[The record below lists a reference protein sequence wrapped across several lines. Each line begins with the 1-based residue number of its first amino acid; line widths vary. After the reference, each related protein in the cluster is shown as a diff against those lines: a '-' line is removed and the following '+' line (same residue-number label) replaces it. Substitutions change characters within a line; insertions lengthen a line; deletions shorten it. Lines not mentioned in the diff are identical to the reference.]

1 MKNILIFVFIVACL
15 ICLIAIID
23 KRDSKLLESMIKYE
37 QCVKNKYGVSMHD
50 FISEDK
56 ELPYC
61 YEN

>member
-1 MKNILIFVFIVACL
+1 MKNILIIILISACF

-23 KRDSKLLESMIKYE
+23 KRDSKLLDSMIQYE
-37 QCVKNKYGVSMHD
+37 QCVRDKYGISVHD
-50 FISEDK
+50 FISEDR